1 MQATCLPVCSLAFVP
16 RLWPRPT
23 FVPRLWP
30 RPKQTNFDG
39 DHHHQS
45 KNPLL
50 GIQPDAALSRTDRR
64 SRSKVQRLP
73 TQVDEM
79 GDDRTDAY
87 PVGRA
92 LPSAPKGA
100 PPSPCSVLSSP
111 TEQNHATP
119 WSTRSGDHPRP
130 ATRGPS
136 ASGIER
142 APCCIALLKA
152 ATPCLGPRSSSR
164 GASEASPAVDAKRP
178 SATAAKRPS
187 SVAMEE
193 YLQAMQQLPPPTPT
207 YNSSYRLSFDA
218 AAEAPLTN

>member
-1 MQATCLPVCSLAFVP
+1 MDITPCVTTCLPVFVAW
-16 RLWPRPT
+16 RLCPVCGR
-23 FVPRLWP
+23 VPNRRTLMAIIIIKVKIP
-30 RPKQTNFDG
+30 PSR
-39 DHHHQS
+39 
-45 KNPLL
+45 
-50 GIQPDAALSRTDRR
+50 IQPDAALSRTDRR

-73 TQVDEM
+73 RQVDEM

-92 LPSAPKGA
+92 LPSGA

-119 WSTRSGDHPRP
+119 WDHPRP

-136 ASGIER
+136 ASGVER

-164 GASEASPAVDAKRP
+164 GTSEASPAVDAKRP

-187 SVAMEE
+187 SARV
-193 YLQAMQQLPPPTPT
+193 PTG
-207 YNSSYRLSFDA
+207 NA
-218 AAEAPLTN
+218 AASAPDPDVQLLIPAQL